1 MKKSPYLTAAEAANE
16 LNVSLMTLYAYVS
29 RGLIRSEAIA
39 GSKRN
44 RRYHADDVQKLKER
58 QEQRRN
64 PGKAVA
70 NALHWGMPLM
80 ESGLTLIADGKVY
93 YRGHDAIELASDK
106 TVEQVASLIWA
117 GETDT
122 DLWKNAKGRSFDLR
136 DVRKRIEGLSAVDAF
151 QAALPIVAAQDV
163 AAYDLRPTAVA
174 QTGVRI
180 LRLLVALTANR
191 TVESS
196 LARTLMHGWGF
207 DDPKATAL
215 INSALILCAD
225 HELNVSAFTARCVAS
240 AGATPYQVVIAGLAA
255 LRGMRHGGQS
265 EQVEALL
272 DEAGGRKAV
281 RAVLVNRLKRG
292 EHIPGFG
299 HQLYSEGDPRSRALL
314 QFIMQAYPKSP
325 AVTLAKTATNE
336 VMDLIGEHPN
346 IDFALIILARALKLP
361 VGSALTLFALGRTIG
376 WIGHAI
382 EQYYAG
388 YLIRPR
394 AQYIGEPPNK
404 AIT

>member
-1 MKKSPYLTAAEAANE
+1 
-16 LNVSLMTLYAYVS
+16 
-29 RGLIRSEAIA
+29 
-39 GSKRN
+39 
-44 RRYHADDVQKLKER
+44 
-58 QEQRRN
+58 
-64 PGKAVA
+64 
-70 NALHWGMPLM
+70 
-80 ESGLTLIADGKVY
+80 
-93 YRGHDAIELASDK
+93 
-106 TVEQVASLIWA
+106 
-117 GETDT
+117 
-122 DLWKNAKGRSFDLR
+122 LR
-136 DVRKRIEGLSAVDAF
+136 DVRKRVEGLSAVDAI

-180 LRLLVALTANR
+180 LRLMTALAANR
-191 TVESS
+191 NVETS
-196 LARTLMHGWGF
+196 LARTLAHGWGL
-207 DDPKATAL
+207 DDPKAIAL

-255 LRGMRHGGQS
+255 LRGIRHGGQS

-314 QFIMQAYPKSP
+314 QFIMQTYPKSP
-325 AVTLAKTATNE
+325 AVALAKTATNE

-346 IDFALIILARALKLP
+346 IDFALVILAQSLNLP

-382 EQYYAG
+382 EQYQAG

-404 AIT
+404 AVT